1 MKEPRDDTKN
11 RLLNAAER
19 LFAEYG
25 IEAVSAR
32 QIALAA
38 GQLNQS
44 AIRYHFGTKDGL
56 IEALLRRR
64 MAEINEVRGA
74 MVATLG
80 REGRLQDLRSLV
92 GAIALPLAAKIAN
105 TPNGGDYVRFL
116 AHVFADRQ
124 RRDLI
129 LSRGQEAALLRSI
142 YRMVRGLIRELP
154 DAIWSER
161 LRLVIGCIINSFADR
176 ERARASSSRR
186 KPAVPEAAFVNNL
199 IDAGL
204 AILTA
209 PVSAATLDHLAS
221 HGGASPKETRNG
233 TDG

>member
-1 MKEPRDDTKN
+1 MTEHRDDTKTQ
-11 RLLNAAER
+11 LLTAAER

-56 IEALLRRR
+56 IETLLKRR
-64 MAEINEVRGA
+64 MAEIDELRGT
-74 MVATLG
+74 MVETLG
-80 REGRLQDLRSLV
+80 HEGRLQDLRSLV

-116 AHVFADRQ
+116 AHLFADRQ
-124 RRDLI
+124 RRDTII
-129 LSRGQEAALLRSI
+129 LQGKEAALLRSI
-142 YRMVRGLIRELP
+142 YRMLRGLIPELP
-154 DAIWSER
+154 ESIWSER
-161 LRLVIGCIINSFADR
+161 LRLVIGCIINSLADR
-176 ERARASSSRR
+176 ERMRASSPGR
-186 KPAVPEAAFVNNL
+186 KLPVPEAAFVSNL

-209 PVSAATLDHLAS
+209 PISAATLEHLTPEGTHHQRRS
-221 HGGASPKETRNG
+221 RNG